1 LVDVNFFD
9 GGYEKE
15 QFEYYNCRPFY
26 ERPLRHRSA
35 NFTTLMIIE
44 PGQTYLLDGK
54 TEVKVI
60 KPINRSHTMYSIEIP
75 GHSIESVEKTRLVP
89 VQTTAPSVEKR

>member
-1 LVDVNFFD
+1 MKKSGLNTIIAGHFTK
-9 GGYEKE
+9 G
-15 QFEYYNCRPFY
+15 
-26 ERPLRHRSA
+26 PLRHRSA
-35 NFTTLMIIE
+35 NSIKLMIIE

-89 VQTTAPSVEKR
+89 VQPAIPSVEKR

>member
-1 LVDVNFFD
+1 MKKSGLNTIIAGHFTKGHYDIV
-9 GGYEKE
+9 
-15 QFEYYNCRPFY
+15 Q
-26 ERPLRHRSA
+26 LI
-35 NFTTLMIIE
+35 FTTLMIIE

-89 VQTTAPSVEKR
+89 VQTAAPSAEKR

>member
-1 LVDVNFFD
+1 
-9 GGYEKE
+9 
-15 QFEYYNCRPFY
+15 
-26 ERPLRHRSA
+26 
-35 NFTTLMIIE
+35 MIIE

-75 GHSIESVEKTRLVP
+75 GHSIESVEKTRLAP
-89 VQTTAPSVEKR
+89 LQAAVQSVEKR